1 MKNRYVGTLFSVD
14 SALYKITELLS
25 QGYSEKQ
32 ITAVAH
38 TEDDMAQLREQTA
51 VPVEGREKEDF
62 HSRFTSMFMDNDL
75 KRENMFEEMGFSKEE
90 SENIY
95 QEMKDGGIA
104 LFVEDVEPV
113 SHIVGLSNSED
124 VSRDSSTSMTN
135 SGELLSDSNTL
146 DNTEETMPRLN
157 TDNL

>member
-62 HSRFTSMFMDNDL
+62 LSRFTSMFIDNEQ
-75 KRENMFEEMGFSKEE
+75 KRENLFEEMGFSKEE

-95 QEMKDGGIA
+95 HEMKEGGIA
-104 LFVEDVEPV
+104 LFVEDVELT
-113 SHIVGLSNSED
+113 SNIAGLSNEED
-124 VSRDSSTSMTN
+124 GSRDSSTSMTN

-146 DNTEETMPRLN
+146 DDTEETMPRLN